1 MAKKAL
7 GKGLGALFP
16 EEDFKKDVI
25 MVESSNIRRNPY
37 QPREDYSDSEI
48 ESLVDSISNKGIIQ
62 PIVVRKKG
70 KVYEVVCGERRYRAA
85 KKAGLKKVPVIIKDL
100 TDREVLELALV
111 ENLQRKDLNPIEEA
125 NAYDRLIK
133 EFGLTQSEIAKVVSK
148 KRTTVANR
156 LRLLKLPRS
165 VKSMVMREEIS
176 EGHARALLSL
186 DNETS
191 IISLANEIKRKGLSV
206 RNVESLIRKRGKIRK
221 KSKKKDPFSTEV
233 ERLLR
238 EKFGTKCTVKRR
250 GEKGNIAID
259 FYSEKDLNRILEIL
273 NISID

>member
-1 MAKKAL
+1 MGKKAL

-16 EEDFKKDVI
+16 EEDFKKDVVL
-25 MVESSNIRRNPY
+25 VESSNIRRNPY

-85 KKAGLKKVPVIIKDL
+85 KKAGLKRIPVIIKDL
-100 TDREVLELALV
+100 SDREVLELALV

-133 EFGLTQSEIAKVVSK
+133 EFGLTQTEVAKVVSK
-148 KRTTVANR
+148 KRTTITNR
-156 LRLLKLPRS
+156 LRLLKLPRPI
-165 VKSMVMREEIS
+165 KSMIMRGEIT

-186 DNETS
+186 KDGTS
-191 IISLANEIKRKGLSV
+191 MISLANEIIKRGLSV
-206 RNVESLIRKRGKIRK
+206 RNVESLIRKRGKEKRQ
-221 KSKKKDPFSTEV
+221 SKKKDPLSKEV

-238 EKFGTKCTVKRR
+238 EKFGTKCAVKIR
-250 GEKGNIAID
+250 GKKGNIIID